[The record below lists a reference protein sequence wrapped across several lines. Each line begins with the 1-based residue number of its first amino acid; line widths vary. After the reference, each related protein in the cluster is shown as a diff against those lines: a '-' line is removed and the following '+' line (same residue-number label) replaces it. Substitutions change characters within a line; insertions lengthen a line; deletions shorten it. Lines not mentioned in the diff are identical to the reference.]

1 MAPVLVQEAA
11 SDSKLIALFP
21 PACPG
26 PTALFGRAVR
36 GRLSPRKPPTTSPV
50 PKQGRRGGG
59 GLPARQGRSR
69 FFTQNPSLSRENMG

>member
-36 GRLSPRKPPTTSPV
+36 GRLSPRKAYPMHNKNV
-50 PKQGRRGGG
+50 VYV
-59 GLPARQGRSR
+59 
-69 FFTQNPSLSRENMG
+69 FTYVSYQLT

>member
-50 PKQGRRGGG
+50 PKQGRRGF
-59 GLPARQGRSR
+59 AC
-69 FFTQNPSLSRENMG
+69 PSGQTPVLHPKPVPEP